1 MLELPVRPLPVP
13 LTDARAHRL
22 PRALHGPRV
31 RDPMYLVKVG
41 GGEAVNLAG
50 IAGDLASIG
59 VPGVVVL
66 GANAARDDL
75 AERLG
80 SPRRT
85 LTSVSG
91 YVSVFSDETAL
102 DVIMMAYSGLRSKR
116 FVELCQR
123 HGVNAIGLS
132 GIDARV
138 VEGERNRGIRVREG
152 GKTLIRR
159 DFSGKPRAVNA
170 PLLRTLLDGGYTPVL
185 TIPITD
191 EKGFAINSENDDV
204 VNVLQAALGAERI
217 VQLIEAPGFLEDPGD
232 PTSVVPTMSRAELE
246 RREAQVEGRMK
257 RKMLALRRLFEAGA
271 PEVVIGDGR
280 VERPLRTALDGAG
293 TVIR

>member
-1 MLELPVRPLPVP
+1 
-13 LTDARAHRL
+13 
-22 PRALHGPRV
+22 
-31 RDPMYLVKVG
+31 MYIVKVG

-50 IAGDLASIG
+50 VAGDLACIDT
-59 VPGVVVL
+59 PCIVVL
-66 GANAARDDL
+66 GANAVRDGL
-75 AERLG
+75 AARLG
-80 SPRRT
+80 ASTRT

-91 YVSVFSDETAL
+91 YTSVFSDETAI

-123 HGVNAIGLS
+123 RGVNAIGLS

-138 VEGERNRGIRVREG
+138 VAGERNRGIRVREG

-159 DFSGKPRAVNA
+159 DFSGKPRSVNA
-170 PLLRTLLDGGYTPVL
+170 ALLRTLLDGGYTPVL
-185 TIPITD
+185 TIPIAD
-191 EKGFAINSENDDV
+191 EKGFAINSENDDI
-204 VNVLQAALGAERI
+204 VNALQAELGAERI
-217 VQLIEAPGFLEDPGD
+217 VQLIEAPGFLNDPDD
-232 PTSVVPTMSRAELE
+232 PQSVVAAMSRTELE

-271 PEVVIGDGR
+271 AEVVIGDGR
-280 VERPLRTALDGAG
+280 VEHPIRAALDRSG

>member
-1 MLELPVRPLPVP
+1 
-13 LTDARAHRL
+13 
-22 PRALHGPRV
+22 
-31 RDPMYLVKVG
+31 MYIVKVG
-41 GGEAVNLAG
+41 GGETVNLAG
-50 IAGDLASIG
+50 VAGDLASMG
-59 VPGVVVL
+59 TPCVVVL

-75 AERLG
+75 AVRLG

-85 LTSVSG
+85 LASISG
-91 YVSVFSDETAL
+91 YVSVFSDEAAL

-123 HGVNAIGLS
+123 RGVDAIGLS

-138 VEGERNRGIRVREG
+138 VQGERNRGIRVREG

-159 DFSGKPRAVNA
+159 DLSGKPRAVNA
-170 PLLRTLLDGGYTPVL
+170 PLLRTLLDDGYTPVL
-185 TIPITD
+185 TIPIAD
-191 EKGFAINSENDDV
+191 EKGFAINSENDDI
-204 VNVLQAALGAERI
+204 VNVLQAALGVERI
-217 VQLIEAPGFLEDPGD
+217 VHLIEAPGFLEDAGD
-232 PTSVVPTMSRAELE
+232 PGSVVPAMSREELA

-271 PEVVIGDGR
+271 AEVVIGDGR
-280 VERPLRTALDGAG
+280 VEHPIRAALDGAG